1 LTLTEIERLFE
12 DDSPLLRENPYAV
25 GAPVNTVRARR
36 SDWRIFIRF
45 CIERH
50 YTPLPDAPVVV
61 REFLEASFGGAEPN
75 SVATVERNL
84 STIAHAHT
92 LADLPDPIKSAMDCS
107 RIDISRAQLRCGA
120 RLLEQRHAY
129 NIPGEV

>member
-1 LTLTEIERLFE
+1 
-12 DDSPLLRENPYAV
+12 
-25 GAPVNTVRARR
+25 VNTVRARR
-36 SDWRIFIRF
+36 SDWRIFIRI

-61 REFLEASFGGAEPN
+61 REFLDASFGGAEPN
-75 SVATVERNL
+75 SVATVARNL

-92 LADLPDPIKSAMDCS
+92 LADLPDPIKSAMDFS
-107 RIDISRAQLRCGA
+107 RIDIRRAQLRCGA
-120 RLLEQRHAY
+120 RLLEQRHAN